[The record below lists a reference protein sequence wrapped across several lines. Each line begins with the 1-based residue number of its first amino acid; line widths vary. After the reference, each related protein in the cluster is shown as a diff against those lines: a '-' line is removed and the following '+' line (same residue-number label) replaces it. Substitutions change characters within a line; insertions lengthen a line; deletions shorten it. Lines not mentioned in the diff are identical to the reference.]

1 MIGRTCTLEVREVY
15 VGTVCVQQSSR
26 EVRIISRG
34 QAPVALIHWLALPGQ
49 NPEHEPIPVLLC
61 SNAITRRC
69 RSERQAREL
78 WETIRANQAAGGK
91 TIRERVEA
99 HRGGRGVES

>member
-1 MIGRTCTLEVREVY
+1 MIGRT
-15 VGTVCVQQSSR
+15 
-26 EVRIISRG
+26 
-34 QAPVALIHWLALPGQ
+34 
-49 NPEHEPIPVLLC
+49 C